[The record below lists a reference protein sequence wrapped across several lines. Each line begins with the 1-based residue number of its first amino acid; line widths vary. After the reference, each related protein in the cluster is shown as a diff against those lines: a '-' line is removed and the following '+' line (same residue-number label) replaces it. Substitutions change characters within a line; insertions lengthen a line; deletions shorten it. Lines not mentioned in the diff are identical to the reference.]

1 MTAVQLAHN
10 SEFITLSN
18 NLLSELK
25 TSYPSWE
32 DLISKTGK
40 FHSSLKVVVQSSSAF
55 IDALQKVADLAS
67 KTYGGSRE
75 IGTCLTRLCLRQRR
89 LETKLKSMSN
99 HLITSLATP
108 LSNKLDEWRR
118 ALIQLEKDRA
128 RQIKR
133 ARADLK
139 RAVSEADRW
148 QKKAAKCGSSELGP
162 GVGHGVLPSSNLSI
176 SSSKASVIATQAA
189 NALREVQLKTEVLES
204 TEKASVRGL
213 MLEERGRFCFFL
225 SCLLP
230 LLECQCSM
238 LGEISAIQELMQ
250 PLSKAMSNPDQL
262 MDEAEAILFR
272 TRRENLSS
280 LSRMSSTKGSIYSSD
295 GDHGSR
301 LIAAATAALYA
312 DYDRANA
319 GSSDDTDSGRLT
331 METSP
336 IELKADDQL
345 DRCSLSSVTQ
355 SPPGDNLFF
364 NNPPIT
370 SVPLQNSYNNYGYN
384 TISDATL
391 ACEVNSH
398 AGVNQGCG
406 AIPVNQRSQ
415 LPHGFSIVP
424 NATGY
429 PFNASGHLIG
439 QRKTSIPGTATSNP
453 LVTSYHLSRCSPQQ
467 PDTDD
472 VQFQTLCRPGHC
484 RSSSMGDP
492 KLGSQVNSS
501 QALLDETLVD
511 GRPVAFSVNR
521 PVVDPNWLRNC
532 DETDSDSDADEEG
545 DHVSG
550 FMQSSAQ
557 ATPIEDE
564 GGEYVAVQEEV
575 NRCDL
580 TQTASTLTA
589 EALLNKDA
597 GSLNS
602 GRHTISS
609 AYERGA
615 TANVRG
621 SINNLSF
628 NPPIGKSSSKDSGVD
643 SSTVLYPNQVLP
655 PPVYTNLPQLAHA
668 AQRKFSMSHIPP
680 TMDSLPSSPS
690 RMTVCEEKLSGS
702 LTSTHLVE
710 TSQSNIASA
719 RQSAIDQSVNELSNI
734 RCTPQHLVNI
744 SPGDH
749 SAHRRTSVLSASGA
763 GSRPCSNGI
772 DPFSVELDELDKLGG
787 TDITSVSR
795 SQSLF
800 GSMLQVLPSSPMITF
815 PGLGSSPMCPS
826 SGFRSH
832 CNLTRSPGCPRHSQF
847 SHQSS
852 EFSSTDSSSQETL
865 SNMLLPFESRGT
877 STVSNG
883 AHSSYIAS
891 EQVETVSTASMP
903 LTPNYPQSSW
913 LTSTRKKVLSP
924 NFSTMPKVHP
934 PMISGSVLK
943 VKRRTASS
951 VAPLPPTRR
960 SSINFSSAASTAN
973 NLSFDFHTSSVKR
986 PGLPSGSSCAS
997 SLTMASSTTS
1007 ESQPSANGKTAV
1019 MNNNNN
1025 NANNAAN
1032 NIVNSSNT
1040 HPPRRPGST
1049 YDAQWPEHCALSQ
1062 HEVCNGHRYQYVG
1075 SSSGWSGTHHMTCGT
1090 VGAEAD
1096 NQRGPPGQSNSD
1108 RARFGDTPLSNET
1121 ANLMSEL
1128 SSQLQQLATRTVQ
1141 DPVISPPPE
1150 NLSRS
1155 TEDGFELPP
1164 PPPPS
1169 MFQAN
1174 PVVLEA
1180 SSAATTEAL
1189 MTALKQSVGKRAA
1202 RMAASHET
1210 PAPLNQQ

>member
-467 PDTDD
+467 PDT
-472 VQFQTLCRPGHC
+472 TLCRPGHC

-787 TDITSVSR
+787 T
-795 SQSLF
+795 
-800 GSMLQVLPSSPMITF
+800 
-815 PGLGSSPMCPS
+815 
-826 SGFRSH
+826 
-832 CNLTRSPGCPRHSQF
+832 
-847 SHQSS
+847 
-852 EFSSTDSSSQETL
+852 
-865 SNMLLPFESRGT
+865 
-877 STVSNG
+877 
-883 AHSSYIAS
+883 
-891 EQVETVSTASMP
+891 
-903 LTPNYPQSSW
+903 
-913 LTSTRKKVLSP
+913 
-924 NFSTMPKVHP
+924 
-934 PMISGSVLK
+934 
-943 VKRRTASS
+943 
-951 VAPLPPTRR
+951 
-960 SSINFSSAASTAN
+960 
-973 NLSFDFHTSSVKR
+973 
-986 PGLPSGSSCAS
+986 GSSCAS

>member
-1 MTAVQLAHN
+1 MTSTTHN
-10 SEFITLSN
+10 RCASR
-18 NLLSELK
+18 
-25 TSYPSWE
+25 
-32 DLISKTGK
+32 
-40 FHSSLKVVVQSSSAF
+40 VVVQSSSAF

-272 TRRENLSS
+272 TGRENLSS
-280 LSRMSSTKGSIYSSD
+280 LSRLSSTKGSIYSSD

-336 IELKADDQL
+336 MESKTDDQL
-345 DRCSLSSVTQ
+345 DGCSLSSVTQ

-384 TISDATL
+384 TINDATS

-398 AGVNQGCG
+398 AGGNQGCG
-406 AIPVNQRSQ
+406 AIPVNQRPQ
-415 LPHGFSIVP
+415 LPHGFPI
-424 NATGY
+424 
-429 PFNASGHLIG
+429 
-439 QRKTSIPGTATSNP
+439 
-453 LVTSYHLSRCSPQQ
+453 
-467 PDTDD
+467 DD

-492 KLGSQVNSS
+492 KLGSHVDSS

-511 GRPVAFSVNR
+511 GRPAAFSVNR

-557 ATPIEDE
+557 ATAVEDE

-575 NRCDL
+575 NRCAL

-597 GSLNS
+597 GGLNS

-680 TMDSLPSSPS
+680 AMDSLPSSPS
-690 RMTVCEEKLSGS
+690 RIAVCEEKLSGS

-719 RQSAIDQSVNELSNI
+719 RQSAIHQSVNELSNI
-734 RCTPQHLVNI
+734 RCTPQHLGNM
-744 SPGDH
+744 SPGDQ
-749 SAHRRTSVLSASGA
+749 SAHRRTSVLSASGT
-763 GSRPCSNGI
+763 GPRPCSNGI
-772 DPFSVELDELDKLGG
+772 DPFSVELDELDRLGG
-787 TDITSVSR
+787 TDDLPPAVFKNGGEFLIR
-795 SQSLF
+795 SLSSLLEREF
-800 GSMLQVLPSSPMITF
+800 IDSKAWVTWQYPSPRASMAVRHRKGAATERVTRLAPVPDCNPRANARRTTQYAHTTQHKAHYGNVAISMMYWSY
-815 PGLGSSPMCPS
+815 
-826 SGFRSH
+826 FRSP
-832 CNLTRSPGCPRHSQF
+832 LRL
-847 SHQSS
+847 
-852 EFSSTDSSSQETL
+852 E
-865 SNMLLPFESRGT
+865 RG
-877 STVSNG
+877 VSFP
-883 AHSSYIAS
+883 IL
-891 EQVETVSTASMP
+891 V
-903 LTPNYPQSSW
+903 
-913 LTSTRKKVLSP
+913 
-924 NFSTMPKVHP
+924 
-934 PMISGSVLK
+934 
-943 VKRRTASS
+943 
-951 VAPLPPTRR
+951 
-960 SSINFSSAASTAN
+960 
-973 NLSFDFHTSSVKR
+973 
-986 PGLPSGSSCAS
+986 SGSSCAS

-1025 NANNAAN
+1025 ANNAAN
-1032 NIVNSSNT
+1032 NIVNSSSS

-1049 YDAQWPEHCALSQ
+1049 YDAQWPEHCAISQ
-1062 HEVCNGHRYQYVG
+1062 HEVFN
-1075 SSSGWSGTHHMTCGT
+1075 GWSIDWVDFDVFVDG
-1090 VGAEAD
+1090 ERE
-1096 NQRGPPGQSNSD
+1096 QRKNV
-1108 RARFGDTPLSNET
+1108 
-1121 ANLMSEL
+1121 
-1128 SSQLQQLATRTVQ
+1128 SS
-1141 DPVISPPPE
+1141 
-1150 NLSRS
+1150 
-1155 TEDGFELPP
+1155 
-1164 PPPPS
+1164 
-1169 MFQAN
+1169 
-1174 PVVLEA
+1174 
-1180 SSAATTEAL
+1180 
-1189 MTALKQSVGKRAA
+1189 
-1202 RMAASHET
+1202 
-1210 PAPLNQQ
+1210 

>member
-1 MTAVQLAHN
+1 
-10 SEFITLSN
+10 
-18 NLLSELK
+18 
-25 TSYPSWE
+25 TSYPCWE

-189 NALREVQLKTEVLES
+189 NALREVRLKTEVLES

-272 TRRENLSS
+272 TGRENLSN
-280 LSRMSSTKGSIYSSD
+280 LSRLSSTKGSIYSSD

-336 IELKADDQL
+336 MELKIDDQL
-345 DRCSLSSVTQ
+345 DGCSLSSVTQ
-355 SPPGDNLFF
+355 SPPGDSVFF
-364 NNPPIT
+364 NNPPVT
-370 SVPLQNSYNNYGYN
+370 SIPLQSNYNNYGYN
-384 TISDATL
+384 TTGDATS
-391 ACEVNSH
+391 ACEINSH
-398 AGVNQGCG
+398 AGDCE

-429 PFNASGHLIG
+429 SFNASGHVIG
-439 QRKTSIPGTATSNP
+439 QRKTSIPGMATSNP

-492 KLGSQVNSS
+492 KLGSQMDSS
-501 QALLDETLVD
+501 QALLDETVVD

-521 PVVDPNWLRNC
+521 PVVSPNWLRNC

-545 DHVSG
+545 GHVSG

-557 ATPIEDE
+557 ATPVEDE

-575 NRCDL
+575 NRCGL
-580 TQTASTLTA
+580 TQASSTLTA

-597 GSLNS
+597 GGLNS

-680 TMDSLPSSPS
+680 AMDSLPSSPS
-690 RMTVCEEKLSGS
+690 RMAVCEEKLSDS
-702 LTSTHLVE
+702 LTSAHLVE
-710 TSQSNIASA
+710 TSQSNIVSA
-719 RQSAIDQSVNELSNI
+719 RQSAIHQSVNELSNV
-734 RCTPQHLVNI
+734 RCTPQHLVNM
-744 SPGDH
+744 SPGNP
-749 SAHRRTSVLSASGA
+749 SAHKRTSVLSASGT

-772 DPFSVELDELDKLGG
+772 DPFSVELDELDRLGG
-787 TDITSVSR
+787 T
-795 SQSLF
+795 
-800 GSMLQVLPSSPMITF
+800 
-815 PGLGSSPMCPS
+815 
-826 SGFRSH
+826 
-832 CNLTRSPGCPRHSQF
+832 
-847 SHQSS
+847 
-852 EFSSTDSSSQETL
+852 
-865 SNMLLPFESRGT
+865 
-877 STVSNG
+877 
-883 AHSSYIAS
+883 
-891 EQVETVSTASMP
+891 
-903 LTPNYPQSSW
+903 
-913 LTSTRKKVLSP
+913 
-924 NFSTMPKVHP
+924 
-934 PMISGSVLK
+934 
-943 VKRRTASS
+943 
-951 VAPLPPTRR
+951 
-960 SSINFSSAASTAN
+960 
-973 NLSFDFHTSSVKR
+973 
-986 PGLPSGSSCAS
+986 GSSCAS

-1019 MNNNNN
+1019 MNSNNN
-1025 NANNAAN
+1025 NAP
-1032 NIVNSSNT
+1032 NSNS
-1040 HPPRRPGST
+1040 HAPRRPGST
-1049 YDAQWPEHCALSQ
+1049 YDAQWPDHCALSQ
-1062 HEVCNGHRYQYVG
+1062 HEHRHQYVG

-1108 RARFGDTPLSNET
+1108 RARLGDTPLSNET

-1128 SSQLQQLATRTVQ
+1128 SSQLQQLANRTVQ
-1141 DPVISPPPE
+1141 DPVMSPPPE
-1150 NLSRS
+1150 QHSSRR

-1164 PPPPS
+1164 PPSPS
-1169 MFQAN
+1169 MFQTN
-1174 PVVLEA
+1174 PVVFEA

-1189 MTALKQSVGKRAA
+1189 MTALKQSVGERAA

-1210 PAPLNQQ
+1210 PAPPN